1 MNFVLKFSASFLILE
16 IIAIDFIQSIWGKC
30 ATQSLPDTIL
40 LSFIYKS
47 SRVCLSLGKD
57 IETYDLFGSIFIHSF
72 LLCIMAERIA
82 ELHEEA
88 SCQDT
93 HLTSTRVHSCITSS
107 LKITK
112 GLSTAEKPLLFATKN
127 ETCFGHFSCGSLY
140 CSHLKALQR
149 HLLTSTELKLTQECL
164 KRFSCALNFKNKLE
178 SYVEH
183 EFSRLNSIY
192 CHELSKNKRLNLE
205 YYHKVC
211 KEAKVHLRH
220 WQNLEYKISQQP
232 LPVRHIV
239 VLRLRIQRFKRSF
252 LCLRRK
258 ILHWLHM
265 IAMVGVRVL
274 ANASFKQLSSTVDL
288 QNFLQGIEEFNHIIS
303 AEIKYGSDTNS
314 LYSFN
319 TKDKCSALNSALP
332 TLDLVQILSTI
343 CIERSKL
350 LAKLTREHFI
360 QEAKA
365 IELQDFLS
373 TTRFSWGS
381 DGHLSTQDLLECT
394 VNVRY
399 GKLQSVIKKYGHKE
413 EEFIKQLMGTASV
426 CAVLHHENEVKR
438 QSVEFCKE
446 HNQLYGCDCI
456 PAQANCLACQMKE
469 NSIKALM
476 DGSEYLSFNEVSS
489 SPLSTEENQGSNQD
503 LRALFMETKPTKE
516 KFQLF
521 AIYRDDLWN
530 RFGLE
535 FYSAL
540 ELLRWPYAMDT
551 AIGPVCGWSTAVII
565 GITQHFD
572 NLAATG

>member
-1 MNFVLKFSASFLILE
+1 MRSVHLL
-16 IIAIDFIQSIWGKC
+16 
-30 ATQSLPDTIL
+30 SLPHTIL

-47 SRVCLSLGKD
+47 SRICLTLGK
-57 IETYDLFGSIFIHSF
+57 IIGTYDLFGFSVTGIFIRNF
-72 LLCIMAERIA
+72 LLCNMAESIA
-82 ELHEEA
+82 EPQEER

-93 HLTSTRVHSCITSS
+93 DLTNTRVNSCITSS

-127 ETCFGHFSCGSLY
+127 ETCFGHFSSGSLY
-140 CSHLKALQR
+140 CSHLKTLQR
-149 HLLTSTELKLTQECL
+149 YLLTSTELKLTQECL
-164 KRFSCALNFKNKLE
+164 KRFSCALNFKTKLE
-178 SYVEH
+178 SYVER
-183 EFSRLNSIY
+183 ELSRLNSIY
-192 CHELSKNKRLNLE
+192 SHELSKNKRLNLE

-211 KEAKVHLRH
+211 KEAKVHLCH

-258 ILHWLHM
+258 ILHLLHM

-288 QNFLQGIEEFNHIIS
+288 QNFLQGVEEFNHMIS
-303 AEIKYGSDTNS
+303 AEIKYGCDTRN

-319 TKDKCSALNSALP
+319 IKDRCAALNSALP

-343 CIERSKL
+343 CVERSKL
-350 LAKLTREHFI
+350 LAKLTHEHFV

-381 DGHLSTQDLLECT
+381 DGHLSTEDLLECT

-438 QSVEFCKE
+438 QSVELCKE
-446 HNQLYGCDCI
+446 HSPLYICDCI
-456 PAQANCLACQMKE
+456 PAVANCLACQMKE

-476 DGSEYLSFNEVSS
+476 DGSEYSSYNEVPEPS
-489 SPLSTEENQGSNQD
+489 LSVQEFQGSNQD

-516 KFQLF
+516 RFQLF

-540 ELLRWPYAMDT
+540 KLLRWPYAT
-551 AIGPVCGWSTAVII
+551 NTTIGPVCCWSTAVLI

-572 NLAATG
+572 NLAATGWYHQSLVLYNLSTITYNIT